1 MNQKEYTSEDYLRL
15 HNSCG
20 LKVGDK
26 VKVLRAAKDYE
37 QGWANGW
44 MPKMDEFI
52 GSDYIITADH
62 STSGFAFR
70 LPDPDDFSFNFP
82 CFVLE
87 KVEESFTT
95 HSYYGGKDNPYEAIK
110 VIQAWN
116 LDFELGNVLKYINR
130 AGKKTPDALSDLKKA
145 ADYLQYEIQKR
156 EGK

>member
-1 MNQKEYTSEDYLRL
+1 MNEREYTSEDYLKL

-37 QGWANGW
+37 QGWANIW
-44 MPKMDEFI
+44 VKSMNKFI
-52 GSDYIITADH
+52 DLEAHIIDDDY
-62 STSGFAFR
+62 SYGFI
-70 LPDPDDFSFNFP
+70 LSPPDPDCLPLDFP

-87 KVEESFTT
+87 KVEPDTT
-95 HSYYGGKDNPYEAIK
+95 PSYYGGKENPYEAIK
-110 VIQAWN
+110 VIQAWD
-116 LDFELGNVLKYINR
+116 LGFELGNVLKYISR